1 MENNEKLL
9 EAAVMI
15 KENCEKTG
23 SGKLCCFAFN
33 GVCQGVDD
41 CILSTDGGAPMFW
54 PIDRESES
62 RWTPA
67 DKALA
72 AGLKA
77 NGYNSVTR
85 MHGSETVL
93 VMGRSQT
100 ALELGKGVF
109 ENLQLGEIVNLDDI
123 IGEGR
128 K

>member
-9 EAAVMI
+9 EAARMI
-15 KENCEKTG
+15 KRHCKETG
-23 SGKLCCFAFN
+23 INNPCCFALDGICKGIENCTIGDYDLFPCDWD
-33 GVCQGVDD
+33 VKD
-41 CILSTDGGAPMFW
+41 C
-54 PIDRESES
+54 
-62 RWTPA
+62 WTPA

-93 VMGRSQT
+93 VMGRSQA

-109 ENLQLGEIVNLDDI
+109 ANLQLGEVVNLDDI
-123 IGEGR
+123 IGEG
-128 K
+128 